1 MSATLLDI
9 RGVTKRFPGNT
20 ALDRVSLRVGRGEIV
35 ALLGHNGSGKSTLV
49 KVLSG
54 LYLHDEGEVVVGSPS
69 APAALHFIHQNLGL
83 IPTLSV
89 VENLDLGIRPRAGGV
104 LPFRSRRERDRVARL
119 IAEFGGDFDVD
130 APVARLTPAQRT
142 IVAIARAFDG
152 WADGDHV
159 LVLDEPTAALHGEE
173 VDVLLAAVRAVAARG
188 AGVIYVSHRLGE
200 VVELADRVVVLR
212 NGLVVAERTRGGFDR
227 RALVELIAGAHVSDE
242 LERVAVQPGAVR
254 LRLSGVTAPGLH
266 GVDLEVRAGEVVGVS
281 GLVGS
286 GMEQLGGVVFGAI
299 TRESGEVVIDGVP
312 LPAGDPAAAIRA
324 GLGFV
329 PADRRERGSIPTFSA
344 RENLT
349 LPRLSDLR
357 GRSGAVDG
365 RRERAAAAKWMDR
378 VNVLPAGFAE
388 QRFDLFSGGNQQKIV
403 LAKWLRLAPA
413 VLLLDEPT
421 QGVDAGAQS
430 EIYDLLVA
438 FARAGAAVVVASSDS
453 KELATVAD
461 RVVVLREGHVSAQFE
476 GDAVTESILVR
487 AVVDDAHP
495 ATSPAA
501 AESRTA

>member
-1 MSATLLDI
+1 MPATLLDI

-54 LYLHDEGEVVVGSPS
+54 LYTHDEGEVVVGSAES
-69 APAALHFIHQNLGL
+69 PAALHFIHQNLGL
-83 IPTLSV
+83 IPSLTV
-89 VENLDLGIRPRAGGV
+89 VENLDLGIHPRAGGL
-104 LPFRSRRERDRVARL
+104 LPFRSRRERDRVAAL
-119 IAEFGGDFDVD
+119 VAEFGGDVDVD
-130 APVARLTPAQRT
+130 APVGRLTPAQQT

-152 WADGDHV
+152 WAEGDNV

-212 NGLVVAERTRGGFDR
+212 NGVVVAERDRGDFDR
-227 RALVELIAGAHVSDE
+227 SALVELIAGAHVSEE
-242 LERVAVQPGAVR
+242 LVRVAATPGAVR
-254 LRLSGVTAPGLH
+254 LELRGLTGPGLR
-266 GVDLEVRAGEVVGVS
+266 GVDLTVRAGEVLGVS

-286 GMEQLGGVVFGAI
+286 GMEQLGGVVFGAAPR
-299 TRESGEVVIDGVP
+299 TGGEVLVDGTP
-312 LPAGDPAAAIRA
+312 LAPGDPAAAIRA

-329 PADRRERGSIPTFSA
+329 PADRRVRGSIGTFAA

-349 LPRLSDLR
+349 LPRLRDLR
-357 GRSGAVDG
+357 DRLGGVDRG
-365 RRERAAAAKWMDR
+365 RERRTADDWMER
-378 VNVLPAGFAE
+378 VHVLPAGFAE

-403 LAKWLRLAPA
+403 LAKWLRLVPA

-430 EIYDLLVA
+430 EIYDLLVE

-453 KELATVAD
+453 KELATVSD
-461 RVVVLREGHVSAQFE
+461 RVVVLRDGRVAAEYT
-476 GDAVTESILVR
+476 GDAVTESVLVR
-487 AVVDDAHP
+487 AVVDDAH
-495 ATSPAA
+495 TA
-501 AESRTA
+501 AESRSA